1 MFAVT
6 EVVYKS
12 RNEACTECCISWSK
26 LTCVKKIEIKD
37 VFLVSILR

>member
-12 RNEACTECCISWSK
+12 RNEACTDRMLHQS
-26 LTCVKKIEIKD
+26 VKID
-37 VFLVSILR
+37 LW